1 MGASGRMPWENRLG
15 YGSSRRGGA
24 WTTASAL
31 TSTCG
36 NGTYLSARQ
45 ALGCTAGLALM
56 VLYVLALGFGNVAG
70 LGAPEHEAFCIAFG
84 TIVALGLNV
93 LAYLP
98 RRLQAPLRSTGVAVG
113 ASVAAAVGALM
124 LFAVSPLGMWAPSV
138 LTAAV
143 GVVTGLG
150 SAVALLHWGYLF
162 SRLYIPDTAS
172 CAIAG
177 SACVALCYAALV
189 NTVPS
194 PGGLV
199 VAALLPLINAVV
211 AVGISKSWPAGI
223 DAVDPDTTA
232 LYKTFH
238 DRRQQWPLFT
248 YKVALPLVCIGAV
261 LCLLLN
267 HTQHN
272 LIGNGGV
279 VGALGL
285 FVVAVA
291 CYVAVT
297 FGIAGLRR
305 RTQSYARL
313 LSMIVP
319 LVALA
324 ALPATALPAS
334 DTAPANTSTLAAA
347 IVIVALTWTFME
359 SMVLEY
365 SLSSISI
372 FGQGLGCIA
381 LGFVAATPLLALV
394 PENSPWFDIA
404 GNLVCLLMVLGML
417 PAHPAADLS
426 RSAYGRG
433 AEREAAERGTGRGTA
448 QVSAVAGTTSGEG
461 KGARMENEPGGADAT
476 GGRAATGDPGTRP
489 VPTAPVEVANPVRHA
504 PDAQRGKGRFI
515 RRCEYVAG
523 LYQLSP
529 RELEVLILLAKGR
542 SMNHIKDELVVSEG
556 TAKTHIR
563 HVYKKLDVHSRHEL
577 VAIIEAVDVE

>member
-1 MGASGRMPWENRLG
+1 MGKSPRLRELATRWGLDYRIGFDFNVWE
-15 YGSSRRGGA
+15 
-24 WTTASAL
+24 
-31 TSTCG
+31 
-36 NGTYLSARQ
+36 GTYLSPRQ

-56 VLYVLALGFGNVAG
+56 VLYVLALGFGNVAH
-70 LGAPEHEAFCIAFG
+70 LDASAHEAFCIAFG
-84 TIVALGLNV
+84 LSVALGLNA

-98 RRLQAPLRSTGVAVG
+98 RRYQAPVRSTGVAVG

-124 LFAVSPLGMWAPSV
+124 LLVASPMGAGASTALIAVLG
-138 LTAAV
+138 T
-143 GVVTGLG
+143 VTGLG
-150 SAVALLHWGYLF
+150 SSLALLHWGFLF

-177 SACVALCYAALV
+177 SACVVLCYAALV
-189 NTVPS
+189 NLAPTPWS
-194 PGGLV
+194 LA
-199 VAALLPLINAVV
+199 VAALLPLINAIVV
-211 AVGISKSWPAGI
+211 VGISKSWPAGI
-223 DAVDPDTTA
+223 DAVDPDATA
-232 LYKTFH
+232 LYKTFY

-272 LIGNGGV
+272 LVGNGGI

-285 FVVAVA
+285 FVVAIA

-324 ALPATALPAS
+324 SLPATALPAS
-334 DTAPANTSTLAAA
+334 DAAPANTSTLAAA

-359 SMVLEY
+359 SMALEY
-365 SLSSISI
+365 SLAPVSI

-394 PENSPWFDIA
+394 PDNSPWFDIA

-426 RSAYGRG
+426 RSVYGQG
-433 AEREAAERGTGRGTA
+433 AEKEPSTEAHAASGEEREDLAAEGRDPDADSIEEECAPKA
-448 QVSAVAGTTSGEG
+448 QQTPSTQVGPAVAPPHS
-461 KGARMENEPGGADAT
+461 
-476 GGRAATGDPGTRP
+476 
-489 VPTAPVEVANPVRHA
+489 
-504 PDAQRGKGRFI
+504 PDVQRGKGRFI

>member
-1 MGASGRMPWENRLG
+1 MGKSPRLRELATRWGLDYRIGFDFNVWE
-15 YGSSRRGGA
+15 
-24 WTTASAL
+24 
-31 TSTCG
+31 
-36 NGTYLSARQ
+36 GTYLSPRQALGCTAGLALMVLYVLALGFGATRWGLDYRIGFDFNVWEGTYLSPRQ

-56 VLYVLALGFGNVAG
+56 VLYVLALGFGNVAH
-70 LGAPEHEAFCIAFG
+70 LDASAHEAFCIAFG
-84 TIVALGLNV
+84 LSVALGLNV

-98 RRLQAPLRSTGVAVG
+98 RRYQAPVRSTGVAVG

-124 LFAVSPLGMWAPSV
+124 LLVASPMGTGASTALIAVLLPRRYQAPVRSTGVAVGASV
-138 LTAAV
+138 AAAV
-143 GVVTGLG
+143 GALMLLVASPMGTGASTALIAVLGTVTGLG
-150 SAVALLHWGYLF
+150 SSLALLHWGFLF

-189 NTVPS
+189 NLAPTPWS
-194 PGGLV
+194 LAI
-199 VAALLPLINAVV
+199 AALLPLANAMVS
-211 AVGISKSWPAGI
+211 VGISKSWPAGI
-223 DAVDPDTTA
+223 DAVDPDATT
-232 LYKTFH
+232 LYKTFY
-238 DRRQQWPLFT
+238 DRRHQWPLFT

-272 LIGNGGV
+272 LVGNGGI

-324 ALPATALPAS
+324 SLPATALPAS
-334 DTAPANTSTLAAA
+334 NAAPANTSTLAAT

-365 SLSSISI
+365 SLAPVSI

-394 PENSPWFDIA
+394 PDNSPWFDIA

-426 RSAYGRG
+426 RSVYGQG
-433 AEREAAERGTGRGTA
+433 AEKEPSTEAYAASGDLSSFLVFIRGCRY
-448 QVSAVAGTTSGEG
+448 
-461 KGARMENEPGGADAT
+461 ADAP
-476 GGRAATGDPGTRP
+476 RHPGPRLNRP
-489 VPTAPVEVANPVRHA
+489 HNGMDKRHHH
-504 PDAQRGKGRFI
+504 PKFW
-515 RRCEYVAG
+515 
-523 LYQLSP
+523 
-529 RELEVLILLAKGR
+529 LI
-542 SMNHIKDELVVSEG
+542 
-556 TAKTHIR
+556 
-563 HVYKKLDVHSRHEL
+563 
-577 VAIIEAVDVE
+577 